1 MVTSGIGSTNLDVSS
16 IVAQLMAVE
25 KRPLNALNIKEASY
39 QAKLSA
45 FGSLKGALSS
55 FQSILSGLSNTTKF
69 QALKATSS
77 DSSIF
82 TATASSIAVA
92 GTYSLDAVTKLAQS
106 QKLAA
111 SGQASSTAV
120 IGNGTLT
127 FDFGTISGA
136 TVDGAGKYTGA
147 TFTSNGAGTKTVTI
161 DASNNSLQGI
171 RDAINVAKIG
181 VTATIINDGGTS
193 PYRLALTS
201 DSIGKTNSI
210 KISVVE
216 SGATGLDA
224 LLAHDPAGLPAA
236 QHLAETATAQN
247 AEFKVDGIA
256 VSKASNTVTDVI
268 KGVTLN
274 LQKIM
279 ATPVSLTIIRET
291 ATVKSSVDGFV
302 KAYND
307 LNKTLKDVSA
317 YNSATKQGAILQGD
331 STVRTLQSQI
341 RAVLATPVSNT
352 GGSLSTLSQIGVSF
366 QKDGT
371 LALDASKLDTA
382 ITNNFNDLAS
392 LFAAVGK
399 ASDSLVSYSSAATT
413 TKPGSYAVNATTL
426 ATQGNTVGNFNL
438 NPGLSIIAASTTI
451 NVTLDDVS
459 ASVALAAGNYTA
471 TQLSAMI
478 QSAINGTSAFSSAN
492 SSVAAT
498 IDGSGFLTLNSNRYG
513 SSSIISLSSGAGTP
527 VSAFMGTATNITGL
541 DVAGTIDGGAATG
554 SGQFLTSSAGNSTGI
569 KLQINGGLTGA
580 RGTLSYSQG
589 YAYSLNDLSTS
600 LLASSGSLD
609 GRTTGINSSIKDIG
623 KQRDVLNI
631 RMAAIEKRYRT
642 QFTALDSLLSSMNQ
656 TSTYLTQQLA
666 NLPKT

>member
-1 MVTSGIGSTNLDVSS
+1 MATSGIGSTNLDVSS

-25 KRPLNALNIKEASY
+25 KRPLNVLNIKEASY

-45 FGSLKGALSS
+45 FGSIKGALSS

-279 ATPVSLTIIRET
+279 ATPVSLTIVRET

-392 LFAAVGK
+392 LFAVVGK

>member
-16 IVAQLMAVE
+16 IVAQLMTVE
-25 KRPLNALNIKEASY
+25 KRPLNALNTKEASY

-45 FGSLKGALSS
+45 FGSIKGALSS
-55 FQSILSGLSNTTKF
+55 FQSILSGLSNITKF

-201 DSIGKTNSI
+201 DSIGQTNSI
-210 KISVVE
+210 KISVAE
-216 SGATGLDA
+216 SGAAGLDA

-279 ATPVSLTIIRET
+279 ATPVSLTIARET

-426 ATQGNTVGNFNL
+426 ATQGNTVGDFNL
-438 NPGLSIIAASTTI
+438 NAGLNIIAASTTI

-471 TQLSAMI
+471 TQLSVMI
-478 QSAINGTSAFSSAN
+478 QSAINGTSAFSSAS

>member
-55 FQSILSGLSNTTKF
+55 FQSVLSGISNITKF

-279 ATPVSLTIIRET
+279 ATPVSLTIVRET

>member
-1 MVTSGIGSTNLDVSS
+1 MATSGIGSTNLDVSS

-25 KRPLNALNIKEASY
+25 KRPLNVLNIKEASY

-45 FGSLKGALSS
+45 FGSIKGALSS

-279 ATPVSLTIIRET
+279 ATPVSLTIVRET

>member
-25 KRPLNALNIKEASY
+25 KRPLNVLNIKEASY

-55 FQSILSGLSNTTKF
+55 FQSVLSGISNITKF

-279 ATPVSLTIIRET
+279 ATPVSLTIVRET

>member
-16 IVAQLMAVE
+16 IVAQLMTVE

-45 FGSLKGALSS
+45 FGSIKGALSS
-55 FQSILSGLSNTTKF
+55 FQSILSGLSNITKF

-77 DSSIF
+77 DTSIF

-279 ATPVSLTIIRET
+279 ATPVSLTIVRET

>member
-25 KRPLNALNIKEASY
+25 KRPLNVLNIKEASY

-279 ATPVSLTIIRET
+279 ATPVSLTIVRET

>member
-25 KRPLNALNIKEASY
+25 KRPLNVLNIKEASY

-55 FQSILSGLSNTTKF
+55 FQSVLSGLSNTTKF

-279 ATPVSLTIIRET
+279 ATPVSLTIVRET